1 VHAETIELLNVK
13 GKFTS
18 EQAVTLATA
27 IDMEIETAQL
37 VTVPVMDTRFAA
49 LDTRFAAID
58 ARFAAIDVRF
68 AAIDARFTQLE
79 AKMDSGFASVNA
91 RIDSLAASINVR
103 FAETDLKMQRWT
115 LRLII
120 AMLIG
125 QTALGPVGVQAVSYL
140 RQALSTLVR

>member
-1 VHAETIELLNVK
+1 MHAETIELLNVK

-18 EQAVTLATA
+18 EQAVTLAMA
-27 IDMEIETAQL
+27 IDMGIERAQL
-37 VTVPVMDTRFAA
+37 VTVPVMDARFAA
-49 LDTRFAAID
+49 VD
-58 ARFAAIDVRF
+58 ARFAAV
-68 AAIDARFTQLE
+68 DARFTQLE
-79 AKMDSGFASVNA
+79 AKMDSGFAS
-91 RIDSLAASINVR
+91 INVR
-103 FAETDLKMQRWT
+103 FAEMGLKMQRWT

>member
-1 VHAETIELLNVK
+1 MHAETIELLNVK

-27 IDMEIETAQL
+27 IDMGIERAQL
-37 VTVPVMDTRFAA
+37 VTVPVMD
-49 LDTRFAAID
+49 
-58 ARFAAIDVRF
+58 ARFAA
-68 AAIDARFTQLE
+68 ADARTTQLE

-103 FAETDLKMQRWT
+103 FAEMDLKMQRWAM
-115 LRLII
+115 RLII

>member
-1 VHAETIELLNVK
+1 MHAETIELLNVK

-18 EQAVTLATA
+18 EPAVTLATA
-27 IDMEIETAQL
+27 IDMGIERAQL
-37 VTVPVMDTRFAA
+37 VTVPVMDARFAA
-49 LDTRFAAID
+49 VD
-58 ARFAAIDVRF
+58 ARFAAV
-68 AAIDARFTQLE
+68 DARFTQLE
-79 AKMDSGFASVNA
+79 AKMDGGFASINA